1 MTTHA
6 PAALHRYSYEEYL
19 GYERASELKHEYIG
33 GEIVAMAG
41 GSRRHSALAANVT
54 IALGTTRPAGCT
66 VFQSDLRIRILATGV
81 ATYPDVSMVCGPTEV
96 DPGDPSGETITN
108 PGLLVEVLSPSTEQ
122 VDRGYKWLQ
131 YQRIP
136 SLQEYVL
143 VSQTSPRIEIYRR
156 LDVDR
161 WEYLDVQE
169 GTVKLSSGATLD
181 LAMLYAD
188 LPSQ

>member
-1 MTTHA
+1 MTTTQV
-6 PAALHRYSYEEYL
+6 PYTLHRYSYEEYL
-19 GYERASELKHEYIG
+19 AYERASELKHEYIG

-54 IALGTTRPAGCT
+54 IALGTTRPAGCI
-66 VFQSDLRIRILATGV
+66 VFQSDLRIRILASGV

-96 DPGDPSGETITN
+96 DPADPSGETITN
-108 PGLLVEVLSPSTEQ
+108 PTLVVEVLSASTEQ
-122 VDRGYKWLQ
+122 IDRGFKWQQ

-143 VSQTSPRIEIYRR
+143 VSQVSPRLEIYRR
-156 LDVDR
+156 LAVDR
-161 WEYLDVQE
+161 WEYVDMKE
-169 GTVKLSSGATLD
+169 GTVQLSSGATLD

-188 LPSQ
+188 LPV

>member
-1 MTTHA
+1 MTT
-6 PAALHRYSYEEYL
+6 PASHALHRYTYEEYL
-19 GYERASELKHEYIG
+19 GYEGASELKHEYIG

-54 IALGTTRPAGCT
+54 IALGNTRPAGCT
-66 VFQSDLRIRILATGV
+66 VFQSDLRVRVLATGA
-81 ATYPDVSMVCGPTEV
+81 ATYPDVSMVCGPTQV
-96 DPGDPSGETITN
+96 DPADPSGETITN
-108 PGLLVEVLSPSTEQ
+108 PGLLVEVLSASTEQ
-122 VDRGYKWLQ
+122 VDRVYKWQQ
-131 YQRIP
+131 YQLIP

-143 VSQTSPRIEIYRR
+143 VSQASPRVEIYRR
-156 LDVDR
+156 LSEDR

-188 LPSQ
+188 LPV